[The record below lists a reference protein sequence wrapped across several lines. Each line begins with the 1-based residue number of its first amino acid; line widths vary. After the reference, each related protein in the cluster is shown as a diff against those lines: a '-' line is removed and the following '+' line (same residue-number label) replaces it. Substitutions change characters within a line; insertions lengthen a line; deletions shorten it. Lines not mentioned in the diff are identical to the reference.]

1 MDNNELLQ
9 KVVDTT
15 LIGSGGGGILN
26 PEQADRFIDYMVDQT
41 VLVKECRVV
50 RMNAPTREVDKIAIG
65 TRLVRKATE
74 NVDDHVDADPTFS
87 KISLQT
93 VKLRL
98 DWRLTTE
105 SLEDNIEGEALED
118 HVARLMATQMGNDLE
133 DLYINGDLT
142 SNDALLKALEG
153 WRKLAL
159 NGAHVVSNP
168 SQTGTYKLSKE
179 SFNTALK
186 AVPNK
191 YLQRRSELKFY
202 NGSGMLQDFLN
213 GLTDRSTPLG
223 DAVIFGARGPAAT
236 GGGPTNINP
245 FGIPVTEVPLFSE
258 TLNGTYSGASG
269 NHGFFELT
277 FPNNRIVGIQ
287 REIKVYRE
295 FLPKTDAIE
304 YTVYTRV
311 ANQVENLD
319 AWVYVKDVKI
329 QA

>member
-1 MDNNELLQ
+1 MSDNAELLQ

-15 LIGSGGGGILN
+15 LLGSGGGGILN
-26 PEQADRFIDYMVDQT
+26 TEQADRFIDYMVDQT
-41 VLVKECRVV
+41 VLTKEARVV
-50 RMNAPTREVDKIAIG
+50 RMNAPTREVDKIAVG
-65 TRLVRKATE
+65 TRLARKATE
-74 NVDDHVDADPTFS
+74 NTDDHVDADATFS

-98 DWRLTTE
+98 DWSLTTE
-105 SLEDNIEGEALED
+105 SLEDGIEGDALED
-118 HVARLMATQMGNDLE
+118 HIARLMAEQLGNDLE

-142 SNDALLKALEG
+142 SGDPLLKALEG

-168 SQTGTYKLSKE
+168 TGTAHELSKA

-186 AVPNK
+186 ALPNK
-191 YLQRRSELKFY
+191 YLQRRNLLKFY
-202 NGSGMLQDFLN
+202 AGSGMLQDFLN

-223 DAVIFGARGPAAT
+223 DAVIFGAKGPAAT

-245 FGIPVTEVPLFSE
+245 FGIPVTEVPLYTE
-258 TLNGTYSGASG
+258 TAGGTYSGASG
-269 NHGFFELT
+269 NHGYVELT
-277 FPNNRIVGIQ
+277 FPNNRIIGIQ
-287 REIKVYRE
+287 REVKVYRE
-295 FLPKTDAIE
+295 FKPKSDAIE

-319 AWVYVKDVKI
+319 AWVYLKDVKV
-329 QA
+329 Q